1 MPWTGTFLSFYDS
14 IIKMLLWGLAKNIIS
29 SRQNDPVVAYAK
41 RKRSEEKEPA
51 SKRSRHI
58 VGETT
63 YQDCLFNLPSFV
75 CHIRFFSYENSVSLW
90 VRSLNNWARILLIL
104 LFMFSC
110 YTCFSV
116 VLIG

>member
-14 IIKMLLWGLAKNIIS
+14 IIKMLLWGLAKNSIS

-63 YQDCLFNLPSFV
+63 YRIVCLPSFI
-75 CHIRFFSYENSVSLW
+75 CHIRFFSYENSVSLC

-104 LFMFSC
+104 LFMVSC
-110 YTCFSV
+110 YTCFPV